1 MSPDEHRADGIA
13 KIVRMANQIGTFFKS
28 KPHEEGVAGVAEH
41 INKFWEPRMRRH
53 LFDVLDSGGAGLLPI
68 VLEASKTIRRPGA
81 PEGAGPGAGND
92 ANAGSPDGKGT
103 AAGESVGE
111 IAASQG

>member
-1 MSPDEHRADGIA
+1 MSHDAAQPHA
-13 KIVRMANQIGTFFKS
+13 KLVRMANQIGTFFKS

-41 INKFWEPRMRRH
+41 INKFWEPRMRRQ
-53 LFDVLDSGGAGLLPI
+53 FFEVVGGGGDGLLPI
-68 VLEASKTIRRPGA
+68 VMEAAQKIRRPAA
-81 PEGAGPGAGND
+81 PEGVGLGAGD
-92 ANAGSPDGKGT
+92 KANAGGPGGKGV